1 MWNLWHGCTKFSEG
15 CRNCYVYRGDSKRG
29 IDSRLIHK
37 TGNFSMPTAK
47 NRAGAYKY
55 PAGMLFYTC
64 FSSDFLHPVCD
75 VWREE
80 AWNMMRERGDCSFFL
95 SQSA

>member
-1 MWNLWHGCTKFSEG
+1 
-15 CRNCYVYRGDSKRG
+15 VYRGDSKRG

-37 TGNFSMPTAK
+37 TGNFSLPTAK
-47 NRAGAYKY
+47 NRAGEYKY

-64 FSSDFLHPVCD
+64 FSSDFLHPACD

-80 AWNMMRERGDCSFFL
+80 AWNMIRERGDCSFFL